1 MIPTIA
7 KNRENK
13 DDIPHDLGHALPMTK
28 RILIL
33 GGGFA
38 GVTAAMHLAKQN
50 LPDTEITLMGNKAW
64 LEYHTIFYRLVAGK
78 RPAEACL
85 PLGIVLNEKV
95 RIVTDKAIGVDPA
108 TKTVAGKSGK
118 AYDYDMLVVAF
129 GAQPAYFGIEGM
141 EKHSLTMKSANE
153 ALDIR
158 HRVRMHVEAMK
169 EGTEEHRKKMGRF
182 AVVGAGPTGIEIASI
197 VLPYARTLAAKAG
210 IDPNLIQVDLIEAA
224 DKLLPALHPKISV
237 AVLEKITSLGV
248 TVLLQKAA
256 ASVDDGGLHFKDG
269 SVIDAGT
276 IFWTAGVK
284 PNELLAQIPS
294 MELDKRGRAV
304 VDEQLHAKGLK
315 DVFVVGDCA
324 STQFAGMAQTALLD
338 GKFVAHVMGAQIRNE
353 TLPTYKAKAPA
364 YAIPV
369 GIHWAAVQLGNMRFY
384 GFLGF
389 LMRRAA
395 DIHAYMDLLPWWR
408 VPSVFFGLTNLDAHG
423 IPNPPKAGHL

>member
-1 MIPTIA
+1 MS
-7 KNRENK
+7 
-13 DDIPHDLGHALPMTK
+13 K

-50 LPDTEITLMGNKAW
+50 LPDTDIVLMGNKSW
-64 LEYHTIFYRLVAGK
+64 LEYHTIFYRLVGGR

-85 PLGIVLNEKV
+85 PLGIVLPRNV
-95 RIVTDKAIGVDPA
+95 RILTDKAVGIDPA
-108 TKTVAGKSGK
+108 SKTVAGKSGE
-118 AYDYDMLVVAF
+118 AYGYDTLVVAL

-158 HRVRMHVEAMK
+158 RRVQTHVDAMK

-197 VLPYARTLAAKAG
+197 VLPYARMLAAKAG
-210 IDPNLIQVDLIEAA
+210 IDPNLVQVDLIEAA
-224 DKLLPALHPKISV
+224 DKLLPALHPKISA
-237 AVLEKITSLGV
+237 AVLEKIASLGV

-256 ASVDDGGLHFKDG
+256 ASVDDKGLHFKDG
-269 SVIDAGT
+269 DTIDAGT

-284 PNELLAQIPS
+284 PNELLAQIPGI
-294 MELDKRGRAV
+294 ELDKRGRVV
-304 VDEQLHAKGLK
+304 VDEHLGAKGLK
-315 DVFVVGDCA
+315 DVFVLGDCA
-324 STQFAGMAQTALLD
+324 STQYAGMAQTALGD
-338 GKFVAHVMGAQIRNE
+338 GHFVAHVIGAQSTGN
-353 TLPTYKAKAPA
+353 TPPTYVPKAPA

-369 GIHWAAVQLGNMRFY
+369 GLHWAAVQLGTMRFY
-384 GFLGF
+384 GFLGY

-395 DIHAYMDLLPWWR
+395 DLHAYMELLPWWR
-408 VPSVFFGLTNLDAHG
+408 VPSVFFGLTNLDAHA
-423 IPNPPKAGHL
+423 IPNPPKAAHV